1 MNFSKSHCII
11 PQILTLKLYESLQKC
26 YAKQHFFFLVIDATI
41 ASDNTLRFRKN
52 ILEII

>member
-11 PQILTLKLYESLQKC
+11 PQILTLKLDESLQKC
-26 YAKQHFFFLVIDATI
+26 YAKQYFFLFIDATI